1 MNKIASFFK
10 TLFSSKSPNK
20 SFEKHP
26 QRNQHFEVGNWVY
39 LRRSHN
45 VGCAAGRGYWAIEVY
60 NKNYPNWGWRIIS
73 PKFFTSDTDS
83 VDYQSAF
90 YVDRILFSD
99 EDENRSRKRILLLE
113 SLQRNCAANNVDW
126 FFWYVEHVL
135 REFAAMKVK
144 DENKV
149 EISCVT
155 QVTDMGD
162 EFFDAIYA
170 TKKELGLDTSSGYM
184 QKFQHSGAGADVMKE
199 VYVIDGTSRFKHIGS
214 SAKNMLEIHWTFN
227 LDDIRLETGINTKQE
242 K

>member
-1 MNKIASFFK
+1 MQKIVSFFK
-10 TLFSSKSPNK
+10 NLFAFKTSNK
-20 SFEKHP
+20 PSAKHP
-26 QRNQHFEVGNWVY
+26 RFKRHFDVANGVL

-45 VGCAAGRGYWAIEVY
+45 VGCVAGSGFWTIDVY
-60 NKNYPNWGWRIIS
+60 NIHHPKLGWRTIS

-83 VDYQSAF
+83 GEYQSAF
-90 YVDRILFSD
+90 FLDRILFSD

-113 SLQRNCAANNVDW
+113 SLQRNCADNHVDW
-126 FFWYVEHVL
+126 VFWYVLHVL
-135 REFAAMKVK
+135 SEFAGMKVK